1 MIKWL
6 EANSM
11 PGTCWGAEQSRL
23 QASQQVVRRLLG
35 SQSSDNLLALL
46 ERWLLELRILRQIVE
61 DMFHDATAFIDVG
74 HFSASEHH
82 RDYDLVLVLQKPD
95 GLAYFRFDIVIA
107 SLRTQA
113 DFLGLR
119 LVCLLSGLFILL
131 VLVLA
136 EVHDS
141 TNRWSL
147 VRSYFHQIQSSFS
160 SSTESVFDG
169 DDSILSSIGA
179 NDP

>member
-1 MIKWL
+1 
-6 EANSM
+6 
-11 PGTCWGAEQSRL
+11 
-23 QASQQVVRRLLG
+23 
-35 SQSSDNLLALL
+35 
-46 ERWLLELRILRQIVE
+46 
-61 DMFHDATAFIDVG
+61 
-74 HFSASEHH
+74 
-82 RDYDLVLVLQKPD
+82 
-95 GLAYFRFDIVIA
+95 
-107 SLRTQA
+107 
-113 DFLGLR
+113 
-119 LVCLLSGLFILL
+119 VCLLSGLFILL